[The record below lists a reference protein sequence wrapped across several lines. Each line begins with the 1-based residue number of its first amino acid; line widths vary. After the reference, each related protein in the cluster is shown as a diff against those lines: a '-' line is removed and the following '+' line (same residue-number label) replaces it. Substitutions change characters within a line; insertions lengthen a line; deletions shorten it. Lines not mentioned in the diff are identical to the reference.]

1 MTYPLVSEL
10 AEDGIPVTVSCR
22 VLKLARQP
30 YYRWRND
37 PVRDADVLR
46 AHRINALHDAH
57 HDDPTFGYRYL
68 ADEARRAGWW
78 MSRRTAWKLCS
89 QAGIL
94 SSAQRRRRG
103 KGKKAGPPVFDDH
116 VKRVFR
122 ADAPNRVW
130 LTDITEHRTT
140 TEGKL
145 YCCAI
150 KDAFSNRIV
159 GYSIADRMTAKLAV
173 DALRNAVARR
183 GEVAGCIL
191 HADRGSQ
198 FRSRAMARELRR
210 YDMVGSMGRVGAA
223 GDNAAM
229 ESFWSLLQTNV
240 LNQQRWATRQE
251 LRLAIVVWIVLC
263 VLCSPKASTTT
274 CRSSS
279 MSCRSTLK
287 SILTSPPCWALRLRW
302 LFPAFPSTAPS
313 ALRAWL
319 MLTVST
325 C

>member
-1 MTYPLVSEL
+1 MTYPLVAEL
-10 AEDGIPVTVSCR
+10 AEAGIPVTVSCR

-37 PVRDADVLR
+37 PIRDADVLR
-46 AHRINALHDAH
+46 AYRINALHDAH
-57 HDDPTFGYRYL
+57 EDDPTFGYRYL
-68 ADEARRAGWW
+68 ADEARRAGWR

-116 VKRVFR
+116 VQRVFR

-150 KDAFSNRIV
+150 KDVFSNRIV
-159 GYSIADRMTAKLAV
+159 GYSISDRMTSKLAV

-183 GEVAGCIL
+183 GDVAGRIL
-191 HADRGSQ
+191 HADRGSRTQ
-198 FRSRAMARELRR
+198 PAAVDHPAGSAARHRRLDRAE
-210 YDMVGSMGRVGAA
+210 V
-223 GDNAAM
+223 
-229 ESFWSLLQTNV
+229 
-240 LNQQRWATRQE
+240 
-251 LRLAIVVWIVLC
+251 
-263 VLCSPKASTTT
+263 SPA
-274 CRSSS
+274 
-279 MSCRSTLK
+279 
-287 SILTSPPCWALRLRW
+287 TSPGLPRRLDPHRVRVQAGRAAHPRG
-302 LFPAFPSTAPS
+302 LNHTCHQFVPHAPS
-313 ALRAWL
+313 LKC
-319 MLTVST
+319 V
-325 C
+325 